1 MREFVP
7 IVVAA
12 FGVIT
17 GCKTETEV
25 SDFNRAEQ
33 RILKAI
39 ADSQYEEADRLINE
53 AESEAAGGVG
63 CDRRNLRW
71 ALVKVRLGQYS
82 EASNLV
88 EQILFDY
95 PESPSRDTALKF
107 RKWLAE
113 KQESTHNQASE
124 PSGDTAPQVQR

>member
-25 SDFNRAEQ
+25 FDFNRAEQ

-39 ADSQYEEADRLINE
+39 A
-53 AESEAAGGVG
+53 
-63 CDRRNLRW
+63 
-71 ALVKVRLGQYS
+71 
-82 EASNLV
+82 
-88 EQILFDY
+88 
-95 PESPSRDTALKF
+95 
-107 RKWLAE
+107 
-113 KQESTHNQASE
+113 
-124 PSGDTAPQVQR
+124 